1 METNIWWIRRDL
13 RLEDN
18 QALSA
23 ALSSAGAL
31 IPVFI
36 LDPILFNSPRMSPKR
51 LAFLFSSLAEL
62 DADLRKLGSRLVI
75 RKGSPV
81 EVLQDLVEESG
92 AREVFAEEDYSP
104 YARRRD
110 DNVAK
115 QLPLNLVAGLCVSHP
130 EAILNQ
136 AGEPYRVYTPY
147 MRNWK
152 ALNHIQSDQILPAPR
167 SIFTP
172 QEINS
177 DQLPE
182 STSVDPVINPGERE
196 ANKRLEEFIEQDIYQ
211 YGELRNM
218 MDIPGTARISAYL
231 RFGNLSVQKCV
242 HAAQQARRTAPDDKS
257 RRSADIWLNEL
268 IWREFYISIL
278 YHFPYVLRQSFR
290 EDLRAIPWRND
301 ADEFSAWREGRTG
314 YPIVD
319 AAMRQL
325 HETGWMHNRGRMI
338 VASFLVK
345 DLVIDW
351 RWGEKYFMQHLVD
364 GDPAANNGGWQWTAG
379 TGTDAAPYFRIF
391 NPVIQGKKFDP
402 RGNFIRRWI
411 PELSK
416 VPEKHI
422 HTPWMMP
429 RDIQRGSACIIGDDY
444 PFPLVDHKFARERI
458 LEIYSK
464 AKET

>member
-1 METNIWWIRRDL
+1 MVTNIWWIRRDL
-13 RLEDN
+13 RLHDN
-18 QALSA
+18 QALNA
-23 ALSSAGAL
+23 ALSSAKAL

-36 LDPILFNSPRMSPKR
+36 LDPILFNSTRMSPRR

-81 EVLQDLVEESG
+81 EVLQDLVKESG

-110 DNVAK
+110 HRAAK
-115 QLPLNLVAGLCVSHP
+115 QLPLKLVAGLCVSHP
-130 EAILNQ
+130 EVILNQ
-136 AGEPYRVYTPY
+136 AGEPYKVYTPY

-152 ALNHIQSDQILPAPR
+152 ALHPIQSDQILPAPR

-182 STSVDPVINPGERE
+182 STLVNPVINPGERE

-211 YGELRNM
+211 YDELRNK

-231 RFGNLSVQKCV
+231 RFGNLSIQKCV
-242 HAAQQARRTAPDDKS
+242 HAAQQARRTAPDERS

-301 ADEFSAWREGRTG
+301 ADEFSAWSEGRTG

-325 HETGWMHNRGRMI
+325 LETGWMHNRGRMI

-351 RWGEKYFMQHLVD
+351 RWGEEFFMQHLLD
-364 GDPAANNGGWQWTAG
+364 GDPAANIGGWQWTAG

-391 NPVIQGKKFDP
+391 NPVLQGKKFDP
-402 RGNFIRRWI
+402 VGNFIHSWI
-411 PELSK
+411 PELSR
-416 VPEKHI
+416 VPEKYV
-422 HTPWMMP
+422 HTPWEMSEQ
-429 RDIQRGSACIIGDDY
+429 IQQQSGCILGRDY
-444 PFPLVDHKFARERI
+444 PFPIIDHAFARERI
-458 LEIYSK
+458 LTVYK
-464 AKET
+464 QAK